1 MSTYRLMLTG
11 IVAEG
16 RHGANPGEQLE
27 PQEFLI
33 DLDITV
39 NVDADTLDATLDYRV
54 AADAARDAVG
64 GASHVLLESLAEAVA
79 REIYQFEPVSQV
91 VAVVHKPAAAESLGL
106 DDIAAEAIVGP

>member
-1 MSTYRLMLTG
+1 MSTYRLILSG
-11 IVAEG
+11 IVAQG

-27 PQEFLI
+27 AQEFLI

-39 NVDADTLDATLDYRV
+39 NVDGDTLGETLDYRV

-64 GASHVLLESLAEAVA
+64 RSSHVLLESLAEAVA
-79 REIYQFEPVSQV
+79 REIYQYEPVSQV

-106 DDIAAEAIVGP
+106 DDVAAEAIVGP

>member
-1 MSTYRLMLTG
+1 MSTYRMILSG
-11 IVAEG
+11 ILAQG

-39 NVDADTLDATLDYRV
+39 NVDGDSLDETLDYRV

-64 GASHVLLESLAEAVA
+64 GSSHVLLESLAQAVA

-91 VAVVHKPAAAESLGL
+91 VALVHKPGAAESLGL
-106 DDIAAEAIVGP
+106 DDVAAEAIVGP